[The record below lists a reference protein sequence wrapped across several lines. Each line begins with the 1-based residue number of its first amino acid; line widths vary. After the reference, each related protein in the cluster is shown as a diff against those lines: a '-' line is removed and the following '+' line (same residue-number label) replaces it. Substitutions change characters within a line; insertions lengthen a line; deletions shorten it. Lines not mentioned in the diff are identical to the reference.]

1 MMTQENTINS
11 LPATMQAMVFE
22 KAGTALV
29 FKELSRPEP
38 SAEQVLI
45 KVIACGVCRTDLHII
60 DGELKHPN
68 LPLVIGHE
76 VIGKVVKAGEAVS
89 RLKPGDMVGVPWLA
103 YACGHCKYCKSGKE
117 NLCENAEFTGYT
129 VNGGYAE
136 YMVANAAYSFRL
148 PDNYAGAEAAPLLCA
163 GLIGFRSYRMA
174 DENSKNIGL
183 YGFGAAASILVQVAV
198 QQGKKVFAFTRP
210 GDTTGQDFAKN
221 LGAYWAGGT
230 DEQAPEKLDAAIL
243 FAPAGELVPL
253 ALRAVDKGGHVIC
266 GGIHMSDIPAF
277 SYDLLWEERVLQ
289 SVANLTR
296 KDGTDFFELL
306 KKIPVHTETT
316 FFKLSEANDALNQLR
331 AGKIKGAAVLV
342 MP

>member
-11 LPATMQAMVFE
+11 LTATMQAMVFE

-45 KVIACGVCRTDLHII
+45 KVIACGVCRTDLHVI

-148 PDNYAGAEAAPLLCA
+148 PDNYAGAESAPLLCA
-163 GLIGFRSYRMA
+163 GLIGFR
-174 DENSKNIGL
+174 
-183 YGFGAAASILVQVAV
+183 
-198 QQGKKVFAFTRP
+198 
-210 GDTTGQDFAKN
+210 
-221 LGAYWAGGT
+221 
-230 DEQAPEKLDAAIL
+230 
-243 FAPAGELVPL
+243 
-253 ALRAVDKGGHVIC
+253 
-266 GGIHMSDIPAF
+266 
-277 SYDLLWEERVLQ
+277 
-289 SVANLTR
+289 
-296 KDGTDFFELL
+296 
-306 KKIPVHTETT
+306 
-316 FFKLSEANDALNQLR
+316 
-331 AGKIKGAAVLV
+331 
-342 MP
+342 

>member
-1 MMTQENTINS
+1 MTQENTINS

-89 RLKPGDMVGVPWLA
+89 RLKPGNMVGVPWLA

-136 YMVANAAYSFRL
+136 YMVANEPTVLGCPIITPERKRHHYFALDLSASARIEWLMKTQKILVFMALVLQHLSWYRWRCNREKKYLPLPGPAIRRARILQKILVLIGQAEPMSRRRKSWMLPFCLRL
-148 PDNYAGAEAAPLLCA
+148 P
-163 GLIGFRSYRMA
+163 
-174 DENSKNIGL
+174 
-183 YGFGAAASILVQVAV
+183 
-198 QQGKKVFAFTRP
+198 
-210 GDTTGQDFAKN
+210 
-221 LGAYWAGGT
+221 
-230 DEQAPEKLDAAIL
+230 
-243 FAPAGELVPL
+243 
-253 ALRAVDKGGHVIC
+253 
-266 GGIHMSDIPAF
+266 
-277 SYDLLWEERVLQ
+277 
-289 SVANLTR
+289 ANWCR
-296 KDGTDFFELL
+296 
-306 KKIPVHTETT
+306 
-316 FFKLSEANDALNQLR
+316 
-331 AGKIKGAAVLV
+331 
-342 MP
+342 